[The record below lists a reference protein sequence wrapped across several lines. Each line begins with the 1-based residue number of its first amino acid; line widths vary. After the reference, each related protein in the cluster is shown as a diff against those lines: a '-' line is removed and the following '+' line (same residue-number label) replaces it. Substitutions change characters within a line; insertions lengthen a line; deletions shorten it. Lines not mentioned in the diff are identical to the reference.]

1 MEIVLGLFNTIHL
14 LLHYLLL
21 PPLISWVRHPKFF
34 EEEEEETLIS
44 PSQFFW
50 EALGPPQN
58 RRQRCF
64 PFGPPL

>member
-1 MEIVLGLFNTIHL
+1 MT
-14 LLHYLLL
+14 
-21 PPLISWVRHPKFF
+21 HPKSF

-44 PSQFFW
+44 PSQIFF
-50 EALGPPQN
+50 GKPQN

>member
-1 MEIVLGLFNTIHL
+1 MGIVLGLFNTIHV

-21 PPLISWVRHPKFF
+21 PPLISWVTHPKFF
-34 EEEEEETLIS
+34 EEEEEETLIC
-44 PSQFFW
+44 PSQFFG
-50 EALGPPQN
+50 ETLGPPQN